1 MAATANT
8 PEEKAEVLRGV
19 AEDFVGD
26 EDLQQLLRNKPN
38 PVCFDGFE
46 PSGTLNIAQGIGT
59 VTRVNK
65 MVRAGFRVKIVIA
78 DWFALLNK
86 KMGGDFDTIR
96 AAGHRMIETWKALG
110 MAMDG
115 VEFLW
120 SSEEIQKRASEYWPL
135 VLDIAQKSSVE
146 RIVSCSEIMGRSE
159 KDDLSAGQFMYPLMQ
174 CADVF
179 FFEVDICQ
187 MSMDQREVNM
197 LARDYCEAIK
207 RKTKPIILSHHTLPG
222 LKEGQKNMS
231 KSDESAAIFMEDN
244 ESQVKGKIK
253 KAFCPP
259 KTIEENPCLE
269 YIKHIVFPWFG
280 RFDVLRKE
288 ANGGDKIYNRME
300 EVFVDYASGALHP
313 ADVKSNLAK
322 AINQI
327 LQVVRDHFKNNSNA
341 KVPFNAVKPVPSSSS
356 IEDLPSS
363 MPPKIVEE
371 RLATL
376 LSIGEECIE
385 EDELKLLLRDKPNPI
400 CYDGFEPSGRM
411 HIAQGVGKALNVNKM
426 IKSGCRVKIW
436 IADWFAMLNKKI
448 GADLNKIQTVGRYM
462 IEIWKALGM
471 NTDGVE
477 FLWASEEINK
487 RINEYWSLVMDI
499 AQKRSLNRIVRCCQ
513 IMGRSEKDALSAA
526 QILYPLMQCA
536 DIFFLEV
543 DICQM
548 GMDQRKVNMLARE
561 YCEVIRRKNRPII
574 LSHHMLPGF
583 KESQQK
589 MSKSN
594 PSSAIFMEDNESE
607 VNLKIKEAF
616 CPAKTVEG
624 NPCLEYVKHIVFPWF
639 GRFEVIRE
647 EDNGGNKNYNKVEE
661 LFEDYSSGALH
672 PDDVKFALAKAI
684 NQILQP
690 VRDHFNN
697 NSDAKA
703 LFSTVKGYMA
713 THSASVGST
722 LPEEPRS

>member
-1 MAATANT
+1 MAANN

-19 AEDFVGD
+19 ADDIVGD
-26 EDLQQLLRNKPN
+26 EDLPQLLREKAN
-38 PVCFDGFE
+38 PFCFDGFE
-46 PSGTLNIAQGIGT
+46 PSGNMNIAQGIGT

-86 KMGGDFDTIR
+86 KMGGDFDMIR
-96 AAGHRMIETWKALG
+96 AAGHCMIDTWKALG
-110 MAMDG
+110 MDMDG

-146 RIVSCSEIMGRSE
+146 RIVSCSEIMGRTE

-187 MSMDQREVNM
+187 MGMDQKEIRYLVLKNM
-197 LARDYCEAIK
+197 
-207 RKTKPIILSHHTLPG
+207 SQG
-222 LKEGQKNMS
+222 LKNMS
-231 KSDESAAIFMEDN
+231 KCDESSAIFMEDN

-259 KTIEENPCLE
+259 KTIEGNPCLE

-300 EVFVDYASGALHP
+300 DVFVDYASGALHP
-313 ADVKSNLAK
+313 ADVKNNLSK

-327 LQVVRDHFKNNSNA
+327 LQLVRDHFKNRSNA
-341 KVPFNAVKPVPSSSS
+341 KVPFDVVKPVLSSS
-356 IEDLPSS
+356 IEDLPGS
-363 MPPKIVEE
+363 MPPKIVKE

-385 EDELKLLLRDKPNPI
+385 EEELQQLLRDKPNPI

-411 HIAQGVGKALNVNKM
+411 HIAQGVGKALNINKM
-426 IKSGCRVKIW
+426 IRSGCRVKIW

-487 RINEYWSLVMDI
+487 QINEYWSLVMDI

-561 YCEVIRRKNRPII
+561 YCEVIRRNNRPII

-583 KESQQK
+583 KEGQQK
-589 MSKSN
+589 MSKSD

-616 CPAKTVEG
+616 CPIKTVDG

-639 GRFEVIRE
+639 GRFEVLRE

-661 LFEDYSSGALH
+661 VFEDYSSGTLH
-672 PDDVKFALAKAI
+672 PDDVKSALAKAI

-703 LFSTVKGYMA
+703 LFSTVKVGVHGNTFSFSRGYA
-713 THSASVGST
+713 T
-722 LPEEPRS
+722 